1 MFGENKLNLILVVA
15 AVLVIL
21 VGWQF
26 LMPLIM
32 PEPKPAPPREVT
44 AESQQPGQSSTESTS
59 QSQTTADGV
68 TVDSA
73 TVEAVDRSA
82 AIAADQRIIV
92 DGARV
97 RGSILLKG
105 ARFDDVTLKDY
116 REQLPKD
123 SPNIN
128 VFSPRNSEHPYF
140 AEMGWTQ
147 DADSAVALPD
157 SETVWQSDHT
167 VLKTGSPVTLHWD
180 NGQGL

>member
-73 TVEAVDRSA
+73 TVEAVDRST

-116 REQLPKD
+116 REQRPED
-123 SPNIN
+123 SPNIH
-128 VFSPRNSEHPYF
+128 VFSPRNAEHPYF

-147 DADSAVALPD
+147 DAA
-157 SETVWQSDHT
+157 
-167 VLKTGSPVTLHWD
+167 
-180 NGQGL
+180 